1 MCTPAKEEDIAQN
14 DHPFF
19 VTDPTSNVASPEK
32 KQYSTKRAGKQRTA
46 MIRGGGEVQGTMT
59 EWQLA
64 KLPSFLKANARSKA
78 TKKIPYGPVSFE

>member
-14 DHPFF
+14 DHPLWRLLGKC
-19 VTDPTSNVASPEK
+19 N
-32 KQYSTKRAGKQRTA
+32 STKQAGKQRTA